1 MSRTG
6 KKQPKKSPR
15 LNDRFS
21 AGVLPLSIAHIVRPK
36 QVLALLAASVPGL
49 ALAGPQG
56 GQVVA
61 GSASINSP
69 NANTTNIHQASNRAA
84 IDWQSFSLGSSDYVQ
99 FFQPNSSSVALNRVV
114 GGNPSSI
121 LGNLTANGQVFLV
134 NPAGVYFGQGATVDV
149 AGLVA
154 TTMNIG
160 NDDFMAGNYL
170 FSRDI
175 SSPDNATVINEG
187 ILAARDGGYVVLSGD
202 YVNNNGIISAQLGTV
217 AMAAGAG
224 MTLDI
229 AGDNLI
235 NFTVDA
241 ASVSELAGVDN
252 AGDLYAD
259 GGRVIMTAEVADNL
273 VNAAV
278 NNSGRVEAQGVL
290 EQDGAIYLVAN
301 GGDVVNSGI
310 VDASGPDGD
319 GGFVR
324 IRSTDDVTLTSTSEI
339 DATGGTG
346 EGGIVR
352 VIAEQDLDFQAG
364 ADIDAR
370 GAVGEQGGF
379 VEVSGHGGLALQGSV
394 RIGNNGQL
402 LIDPA
407 NLTISGGTSGG
418 STPGNAVIGEFF
430 IENAL
435 QSGSGT
441 SGANVALVATDS
453 IIFNGSFSGG
463 DLNGVNGYG
472 GIGGDLFIGIGSIV
486 GSPNGFFSNSTD
498 NPPGTFPDFVADPSG
513 TVDLNGVKLLLDGN
527 LTIRSGTTSGDIVG
541 IDSISAS
548 NVVLSAAGGSI
559 APSSSSLNINAT
571 GNVDITAT
579 GISFSG
585 SSADLSITAGGSVN
599 INTNIDLIGSG
610 GESNGASLSI
620 NGNGLAINGD
630 INVFASGS
638 SFPPPAQIDLQGGS
652 GSLIVNGDVSAD
664 ANFFGTGASFS
675 PGSATITYAGAS
687 ILQNGNVS
695 AFVQGSASSGSGL
708 PLNAN
713 ISMTASNGSVTIN
726 NGVIQASASAFG
738 SSSPGINSVSATADV
753 SLSATS
759 GDIVITNA
767 DIIATAA
774 ASNGQNASTGGSTPQ
789 ATAIATVQ
797 MATSGSG
804 TITISGGSINDGDVL
819 ATADARATGS
829 SATISGSSVI
839 SPQSTAGAKINIV
852 GGGTVTTNGN
862 LLAVAD
868 GHIAHSFG
876 GTPSGGANQGA
887 QVHIQSLNSDVIVNN
902 AVAAQFGLGTGD
914 VAAQAFANLNLMTGF
929 VTGAG
934 TTTSY
939 HGGGDILLNGGASLL
954 ASASGEFIGNAGIE
968 LWAVETDP
976 AGPAPI
982 SGGGNIIING
992 SGLTAVGTEAADG
1005 GTSAQFADADIN
1017 IEALGGTITVN
1028 APVLSSAVGNDA
1040 TGSNVFAE
1048 VNIGGGLIGGAG
1060 GPGEVT
1066 ITDTVEARVTG
1077 SGATSAGITI
1087 EGGGD
1092 IQTSG
1097 AGLLVAHNVLFNPS
1111 YTSSGSSVIAG
1122 GNSNA
1127 QFDVATNAPVV
1138 GIGNNLTSLVVDN
1151 SAHAGTL
1158 SIGAGATYSYSSG
1171 VVFNG
1176 PATPSGLVDITT
1188 GTGIVGDNLKL
1199 LTPIQGGAVT
1209 LTANAMFPSA
1219 GFFDVS
1225 ATAGDINLNGD
1236 VFSLIVLVDAVGGG
1250 VTINGDMFGGRPGLF
1265 SAPPIPIPLSGG
1277 GIAVTADGAVTIN
1290 GNLLS
1295 SVSSGTA
1302 SFGSHPSF
1310 PNNDVFNV
1318 VQSRTSTV
1326 DITGDMTAVSTV
1338 VTGNEVNVS
1347 NMVLTGDSDGYGG
1360 PAFNPAQAGGDIT
1373 INGTLHTQIDNAS
1386 GKTVGRS
1393 RVIAYSDGAGAGGNI
1408 NLNSGALR
1416 TVITGSASTASGFA
1430 DAFAVGG
1437 DVTQAAGQ
1445 VIEANISGV
1454 NVHASGGLSTGALGR
1469 ANSSGRSFGTV
1480 IQRPGFGD
1488 IFQNGQILVSG
1499 QTVSSSGSVDVR
1511 GGANAASDSAGGP
1524 GGNVTLGATG
1534 LIDLDATG
1542 GGTVTPDR
1550 SRAIG
1555 GAFAGNGDM
1564 IQQAGHI
1571 IDGFASGGG
1580 GSSASDDIVAA
1591 VGLRTGNFLNDSN
1604 GVVVTPGSGDITQ
1617 SGTITA
1623 LASGS
1628 AAASGGSTVVLAVA
1642 GVSATGDGATPLSGG
1657 NVTLSATGSISATAK
1672 GFGPGSEA
1680 SYADAEAIARGG
1692 ASLTQQAGHSMI
1704 ATATAL
1710 DLTGPATQGYA
1721 DADIQ
1726 LHTGLD
1732 PFTATNA
1739 SFVAGG
1745 NILLAGN
1752 NVATATANQGATDA
1766 QLSVI
1771 ANGDGANGGS
1781 ITVTGGSFT
1790 VSGNKT
1796 GATTGGS
1803 FSYAAA
1809 DLFFEAGDGA
1819 IDIDAGVT
1827 LGATATTAAGSA
1839 FAEAG
1844 FIGGSG
1850 LSIDSAP
1857 TLSATGGTVNETEIT
1872 LAAGGLATGTAV
1884 LTADAIFY
1892 NEKGTDSLGTFSYGS
1907 AGASFNLVT
1916 DASKHIV
1923 SDNLSAVTIDNSA
1936 FLGTTL
1942 LGLGASYT
1950 LGTPSFTFSGGGGL
1964 ENVSFTAGG
1973 DLDLISDIN
1982 VGSLSINADAINKSS
1997 AFAAPT
2003 NSLTI
2008 NTAGDLSITATG
2020 LFVSGSGANLLMS
2033 AAGNLQ
2039 LDAPVVVSANG
2050 VAFDATIDLT
2060 AANNL
2065 TINQSITATA
2075 TGSLGAEALVNLTGG
2090 TSGGAV
2096 NINSDVTAMAQA
2108 LGSIGSATED
2118 FEATIN
2124 IIGAG
2129 TSDVFLN
2136 SGTLLAQVV
2145 DGGAIAGH
2153 NNFARVEVQAI
2164 GGNLTQAAGHTAI
2177 ADATGGTRDA
2187 TNTTISRVKLEADD
2201 QVNVAGTVTATAAG
2215 EAFTTAVVSIAETTG
2230 AISGAVNVTGANIT
2244 VAATDFGSP
2253 LSGSSQSRNAILE
2266 IRALEGDV
2274 SVDAATTLATSTIT
2288 VNRAFAS
2295 ASIGADAGQLNLA
2308 ADLNLL
2314 ASGFRATESF
2324 FVYGGTGITGGGNLS
2339 GNAIATAGNASALIN
2354 ISSTS
2359 GNVSLGSLSAN
2370 ASGTQ
2375 ANATLDITTT
2385 GLLTVNSDID
2395 AVGIASTGTASAQV
2409 LLNAGSM
2416 DLAADITAQVT
2427 GPGLLTEQVL
2437 LDAAGPVSNTFGGS
2451 NTITAATLGL
2461 NTIGGSSTAVFG
2473 SAANPIRVDV
2483 SNVDLGTLGGAFLN
2497 NAFAGTFQLDPA
2509 SIAGQNLTMTLAGG
2523 LNLGSSLGLTSL
2535 NVDGLDLD
2543 VGDVITADAPHVQI
2557 TSTGGIAIKAAG
2569 FNLTGSISSASL
2581 TMFASS
2587 DIVIDTPINVTDNGA
2602 TPNVFVDIRSLQSLT
2617 INQAIMAE
2625 ATGSSGASVIVDLAG
2640 GSIGGTVNI
2649 NADISA
2655 IARAQGTG
2663 GPFPFDPTINIVGE
2677 GSADVFLNTGTL
2689 LAKVSDG
2696 GPTTPIGGNALVHV
2710 EALGGD
2716 FTQAATHVAKAEATG
2731 GTNAT
2736 NATVELTAD
2745 DQVNVAGTVIA
2756 DAKGAASASAL
2767 AHIHEHGGATAGA
2780 VNVSGANIT
2789 ATVAD
2794 FGSPSSG
2801 TRLATLEIISE
2812 QGGVSVDGATTL
2824 VNSAITATGSAFA
2837 TGNIR
2842 GTGGVVNFASTLLT
2856 LASAGSFASA
2866 LVDIDAGSGITGGG
2880 NFQADA
2886 VESGTGTALSRVHV
2900 DTAAGNAT
2908 VGDLAVNASG
2918 GLATASIDV
2927 GQNIVPIPGNLTIGN
2942 ISGNVTG
2949 NSNDGHLNIDLDADN
2964 GITVS
2969 GSING
2974 VASAGAN
2981 ALADAEVFIDIN
2993 TGSAGANISVVGPI
3007 TATATA
3013 VQSSASASVDV
3024 FGQGNVTLG
3033 NVTVTANGNNDAFS
3047 SISANAVGGNLTA
3060 GNLTVVATE
3069 NSSDAE
3075 ANINLDASTGTLVVG
3090 NLSATGSGQGS
3101 GSADIDVDAQ
3111 TVTVGNVTAL
3121 ATGATDEAFATI
3133 DVHATSG
3140 NATLATVLAS
3150 ATASSF
3156 GEASIDI
3163 DANNGAVVTGA
3174 VTATGIA
3181 ASDASGSIDI
3191 FATGNIITGPLTVTV
3206 DGGSDSADADLDVQ
3220 SQNGSVTINGG
3231 LTVDVQADDYI
3242 GTVSASV
3249 RTGGG
3254 GFTGGDI
3261 TINGNAQVMT
3271 LGSYASAE
3279 LNITAFSNA
3288 GAGGDIIVNGA
3299 AIAKALWQ
3307 AGTSNS
3313 DNTALVDLDAQ
3324 AGSLTV
3330 TGQTL
3335 AQASHQNSESANA
3348 FIVLQADTGVNV
3360 QNVSALATAPSS
3372 DANASVS
3379 ILANT
3384 GAVNAG
3390 TVTVTALADTAS
3402 GDAFAGFDATTLAG
3416 AITVNGAINLLAS
3429 GGTGTFDDVN
3439 AIASLLTPTN
3449 LQLNGPVSI
3458 NTVGGTGLSDGAI
3471 FSGFANN
3478 VTANGLISVISQTPN
3493 TEALITFDGDAGG
3506 GPGNG
3511 TLIASTSTSN
3521 LEIADFA
3528 NTTVENISS
3537 ITPLSLSLN
3546 GSLGNLSV
3554 TTSGDM
3560 DFTGQAAI
3568 ATGNVLLGATG
3579 NLDVSLST
3587 VSASVVDLIAGN
3599 GDLLLNG
3606 ASIVGTGGVFL
3617 SAGGSVL
3624 NGPALIDGGMVGVF
3638 AGQDIDLSLSD
3649 IFVGTASDATRLPG
3663 DPLVTDF
3670 LLANG
3675 ISVPSKNPNAL
3686 FLANNSVKIGNL
3698 DMSGHYLW
3706 VESNNISFTGTVNT
3720 PQNVLAQL
3728 LPSDPLASIGVTQSE
3743 SFSQLVNYS
3752 NLDHFEPF
3760 TGTTIAVGAS
3770 FINSDIT
3777 IEEINVGSKNML
3789 FVTNGV
3795 VEGDDLVTTTGL
3807 VAVLS
3812 LAPVTDQTID
3822 IINTIDSVDDLA
3834 SGKTETPADEPPD
3847 EEDDEEDDDD
3857 EADTGTDG
3865 GSEGSD
3871 ALIEQDDNPDES
3883 LECA

>member
-1 MSRTG
+1 MTRTG
-6 KKQPKKSPR
+6 KKQPKQSPP
-15 LNDRFS
+15 LNDSFS

-84 IDWQSFSLGSSDYVQ
+84 IDWQSFSLGSNDYVQ
-99 FFQPNSSSVALNRVV
+99 FFQPNSGSVALNRVV

-217 AMAAGAG
+217 ALAAGAG

-278 NNSGRVEAQGVL
+278 NNSGRVQAQGVL

-310 VDASGPDGD
+310 VDASNPNGD

-339 DATGGTG
+339 NASGGSG
-346 EGGIVR
+346 KGGFVR
-352 VIAEQDLDFQAG
+352 VIAEENLDFQAG
-364 ADIDAR
+364 AAIDVR
-370 GAVGEQGGF
+370 GSVGEQGGF
-379 VEVSGHGGLALQGSV
+379 IEVSGHQGLAVKGDVHL
-394 RIGNNGQL
+394 GNKGQL

-407 NLTISGGTSGG
+407 TLTINGG
-418 STPGNAVIGEFF
+418 SAGGPTSSAGNASIGESF
-430 IENAL
+430 IESIL
-435 QSGSGT
+435 QGGSVS
-441 SGANVALVATDS
+441 SGANVALVASDS
-453 IIFNGSFSGG
+453 ITFSGG
-463 DLNGVNGYG
+463 FTG
-472 GIGGDLFIGIGSIV
+472 GGLDGTGFNPGSGGDLFIGIGSISV
-486 GSPNGFFSNSTD
+486 GSGLGFFSNSSPD
-498 NPPGTFPDFVADPSG
+498 SFAGGIPPNYTADPSG
-513 TVDLNGVKLLLDGN
+513 SISLNGTNITVDGD
-527 LTIRSGTTSGDIVG
+527 LTLQAGTVSG
-541 IDSISAS
+541 SISSMAS
-548 NVVLSAAGGSI
+548 LSGNNVAISAAGGSI
-559 APSSSSLNINAT
+559 VPSFSSLNINAT

-585 SSADLSITAGGSVN
+585 SSADFSITAGGSVN
-599 INTNIDLIGSG
+599 ISADIDLFGSG
-610 GESNGASLSI
+610 GDGSGAFLGVS
-620 NGNGLAINGD
+620 GNGLAINGD
-630 INVFASGS
+630 INVVASDSNG
-638 SFPPPAQIDLQGGS
+638 PPPALISLQAGS
-652 GSLIVNGDVSAD
+652 GALIVNGDVSAQ
-664 ANFFGTGASFS
+664 ASFFGSGASFS
-675 PGSATITYAGAS
+675 SGSATITYAGAS
-687 ILQNGNVS
+687 IVQNGSVS
-695 AFVQGSASSGSGL
+695 AVALGSASSGSVL

-713 ISMTASNGSVTIN
+713 ISMTASNGSVTIT
-726 NGVIQASASAFG
+726 NGVIQASASAIG
-738 SSSPGINSVSATADV
+738 SSSPGVNSVSASAGV

-774 ASNGQNASTGGSTPQ
+774 ASNGQHASTAGSTPQ

-804 TITISGGSINDGDVL
+804 AITISGGSINDGDIL
-819 ATADARATGS
+819 ATADARATGN

-839 SPQSTAGAKINIV
+839 SPQSTAGANINIV
-852 GGGTVTTNGN
+852 GGGAITTSGSV
-862 LLAVAD
+862 LAVAN
-868 GHIAHSFG
+868 GNSAHNFG
-876 GTPSGGANQGA
+876 NTPSGGAIQGA
-887 QVHIQSLNSDVIVNN
+887 QVQIQSANSSVTINN
-902 AVAAQFGLGTGD
+902 AVTAQFGLGTGD

-939 HGGGDILLNGGASLL
+939 HGGGDIILNGGASLL
-954 ASASGEFIGNAGIE
+954 ASASGEAIGNAGIE

-976 AGPAPI
+976 MGAPPI

-992 SGLTAVGTEAADG
+992 SGLTAVGTEVANG
-1005 GTSAQFADADIN
+1005 GTSSQFADADIS
-1017 IEALGGTITVN
+1017 IEALGGTIALN

-1040 TGSNVFAE
+1040 TGSNVFAQ
-1048 VNIGGGLIGGAG
+1048 VNIGGGLIGAAG

-1077 SGATSAGITI
+1077 TNATSAGITI
-1087 EGGGD
+1087 EAGGD

-1097 AGLLVAHNVLFNPS
+1097 AGLLVAQNVLFNPS
-1111 YTSSGSSVIAG
+1111 YTSSGSSTFVG
-1122 GNSNA
+1122 GISNA
-1127 QFDVATNAPVV
+1127 EFNVATNAQLI

-1151 SAHAGTL
+1151 SAHAGTT
-1158 SIGAGATYSYSSG
+1158 SVGAGASYDG
-1171 VVFNG
+1171 LVNFNG
-1176 PATPSGLVDITT
+1176 GI
-1188 GTGIVGDNLKL
+1188 GTG
-1199 LTPIQGGAVT
+1199 
-1209 LTANAMFPSA
+1209 
-1219 GFFDVS
+1219 
-1225 ATAGDINLNGD
+1225 
-1236 VFSLIVLVDAVGGG
+1236 
-1250 VTINGDMFGGRPGLF
+1250 
-1265 SAPPIPIPLSGG
+1265 
-1277 GIAVTADGAVTIN
+1277 
-1290 GNLLS
+1290 
-1295 SVSSGTA
+1295 
-1302 SFGSHPSF
+1302 
-1310 PNNDVFNV
+1310 
-1318 VQSRTSTV
+1318 
-1326 DITGDMTAVSTV
+1326 
-1338 VTGNEVNVS
+1338 
-1347 NMVLTGDSDGYGG
+1347 
-1360 PAFNPAQAGGDIT
+1360 
-1373 INGTLHTQIDNAS
+1373 
-1386 GKTVGRS
+1386 
-1393 RVIAYSDGAGAGGNI
+1393 
-1408 NLNSGALR
+1408 
-1416 TVITGSASTASGFA
+1416 
-1430 DAFAVGG
+1430 
-1437 DVTQAAGQ
+1437 
-1445 VIEANISGV
+1445 
-1454 NVHASGGLSTGALGR
+1454 
-1469 ANSSGRSFGTV
+1469 
-1480 IQRPGFGD
+1480 
-1488 IFQNGQILVSG
+1488 
-1499 QTVSSSGSVDVR
+1499 
-1511 GGANAASDSAGGP
+1511 
-1524 GGNVTLGATG
+1524 
-1534 LIDLDATG
+1534 
-1542 GGTVTPDR
+1542 
-1550 SRAIG
+1550 
-1555 GAFAGNGDM
+1555 
-1564 IQQAGHI
+1564 
-1571 IDGFASGGG
+1571 
-1580 GSSASDDIVAA
+1580 
-1591 VGLRTGNFLNDSN
+1591 
-1604 GVVVTPGSGDITQ
+1604 
-1617 SGTITA
+1617 
-1623 LASGS
+1623 
-1628 AAASGGSTVVLAVA
+1628 
-1642 GVSATGDGATPLSGG
+1642 
-1657 NVTLSATGSISATAK
+1657 
-1672 GFGPGSEA
+1672 
-1680 SYADAEAIARGG
+1680 
-1692 ASLTQQAGHSMI
+1692 
-1704 ATATAL
+1704 
-1710 DLTGPATQGYA
+1710 
-1721 DADIQ
+1721 
-1726 LHTGLD
+1726 
-1732 PFTATNA
+1732 
-1739 SFVAGG
+1739 
-1745 NILLAGN
+1745 
-1752 NVATATANQGATDA
+1752 
-1766 QLSVI
+1766 
-1771 ANGDGANGGS
+1771 
-1781 ITVTGGSFT
+1781 
-1790 VSGNKT
+1790 
-1796 GATTGGS
+1796 
-1803 FSYAAA
+1803 
-1809 DLFFEAGDGA
+1809 
-1819 IDIDAGVT
+1819 
-1827 LGATATTAAGSA
+1827 
-1839 FAEAG
+1839 
-1844 FIGGSG
+1844 
-1850 LSIDSAP
+1850 
-1857 TLSATGGTVNETEIT
+1857 
-1872 LAAGGLATGTAV
+1872 
-1884 LTADAIFY
+1884 
-1892 NEKGTDSLGTFSYGS
+1892 
-1907 AGASFNLVT
+1907 
-1916 DASKHIV
+1916 
-1923 SDNLSAVTIDNSA
+1923 
-1936 FLGTTL
+1936 
-1942 LGLGASYT
+1942 
-1950 LGTPSFTFSGGGGL
+1950 
-1964 ENVSFTAGG
+1964 NVSFTTGG
-1973 DLDLISDIN
+1973 DLDFISDIN
-1982 VGSLSINADAINKSS
+1982 IGSLSINANVINKSS
-1997 AFAAPT
+1997 AFGAPT

-2008 NTAGDLSITATG
+2008 NTAGDLSIAATG
-2020 LFVSGSGANLLMS
+2020 LFVSGSGANLVMS

-2039 LDAPVVVSANG
+2039 LDTPVVVSANG
-2050 VAFDATIDLT
+2050 TAFDATIDLT

-2065 TINQSITATA
+2065 TINQSVTATA

-2090 TSGGAV
+2090 ASGGAV
-2096 NINSDVTAMAQA
+2096 NIDNDITATVQA
-2108 LGSIGSATED
+2108 LGSIGSPTED
-2118 FEATIN
+2118 FNAQIN

-2153 NNFARVEVQAI
+2153 NNFARVDVEAI

-2187 TNTTISRVKLEADD
+2187 TNTTIAVVDFNADD
-2201 QVNVAGTVTATAAG
+2201 QANVAGTVTANAAG
-2215 EAFTTAVVSIAETTG
+2215 EAFTTAVVTVRETAG
-2230 AISGAVNVTGANIT
+2230 AINGAVNVTGANIT
-2244 VAATDFGSP
+2244 VATTDFGTP
-2253 LSGSSQSRNAILE
+2253 ISGSSQIRNAVLE

-2308 ADLNLL
+2308 ADLNLV
-2314 ASGFRATESF
+2314 ASGFRAVESF

-2339 GNAIATAGNASALIN
+2339 GNAIATAGSASALIN

-2375 ANATLDITTT
+2375 ANATVDITTT
-2385 GLLTVNSDID
+2385 GLLTVNSNID

-2416 DLAADITAQVT
+2416 DLGADITAQEVF
-2427 GPGLLTEQVL
+2427 
-2437 LDAAGPVSNTFGGS
+2437 LDAAGPVSNTLGGS

-2461 NTIGGSSTAVFG
+2461 NTVGGSAGAIFG
-2473 SAANPIRVDV
+2473 SSANPIRVDV
-2483 SNVDLGTLGGAFLN
+2483 GEVNLGTLGQAFLD
-2497 NAFAGTFQLDPA
+2497 NAFAGVFQLDPA
-2509 SIAGQNLTMTLAGG
+2509 AIAGQNLTMQLAGG
-2523 LNLGSSLGLTSL
+2523 LNFGSSLGLTSL

-2543 VGDVITADAPHVQI
+2543 VGGVITADAPHVQI

-2587 DIVIDTPINVTDNGA
+2587 DIVIDTPITVTDNGA
-2602 TPNVFVDIRSLQSLT
+2602 TPNVFVDIRSLQNLT
-2617 INQAIMAE
+2617 INQAILAD
-2625 ATGSSGASVIVDLAG
+2625 ATGSAGASVIVDLAG
-2640 GSIGGTVNI
+2640 GSIGGAVNI

-2663 GPFPFDPTINIVGE
+2663 GPSPFDPTINIVGE
-2677 GSADVFLNTGTL
+2677 GSADIFLNTGTL
-2689 LAKVSDG
+2689 LAKVSDA
-2696 GPTTPIGGNALVHV
+2696 GPPSFTTPIGGAALVHV

-2716 FTQAATHVAKAEATG
+2716 LTQAAAHVAKAEATG

-2736 NATVELTAD
+2736 NAIVELTAD
-2745 DQVNVAGTVIA
+2745 DQVNIAGTVIA
-2756 DAKGAASASAL
+2756 DAKGAGAATAL
-2767 AHIHEHGGATAGA
+2767 AHIHEHTGATAGA
-2780 VNVSGANIT
+2780 VNVTGANIT

-2794 FGSPSSG
+2794 FGSPGAG
-2801 TRLATLEIISE
+2801 TRSATLEIISE

-2824 VNSAITATGSAFA
+2824 VNSAITTTGSAFA

-2842 GTGGVVNFASTLLT
+2842 GTGGVVNFATSLLT
-2856 LASAGSFASA
+2856 QASAGSFASA
-2866 LVDIDAGSGITGGG
+2866 LVDIDAGSGIAGGG

-2974 VASAGAN
+2974 VANAGAN
-2981 ALADAEVFIDIN
+2981 SLADAEVFIDIN

-3007 TATATA
+3007 NATATA

-3069 NSSDAE
+3069 NSSDAI
-3075 ANINLDASTGTLVVG
+3075 ANINLDAAIGTLVAG

-3191 FATGNIITGPLTVTV
+3191 FATGNIITGPLTITV

-3220 SQNGSVTINGG
+3220 SQGGSVTINGG
-3231 LTVDVQADDYI
+3231 LTVDVRADDYI

-3249 RTGGG
+3249 RTGGA

-3279 LNITAFSNA
+3279 LNLTAFSNA

-3372 DANASVS
+3372 DASASVS

-3390 TVTVTALADTAS
+3390 AVTVTALADTAS

-3458 NTVGGTGLSDGAI
+3458 NTVGGTAPSNGAI

-3493 TEALITFDGDAGG
+3493 TEALIAFDGDGGG
-3506 GPGNG
+3506 GPGTG
-3511 TLIASTSTSN
+3511 TLIASTSAPN
-3521 LEIADFA
+3521 LEVADFA
-3528 NTTVENISS
+3528 NATVDNISS
-3537 ITPLSLSLN
+3537 TAPLSLNLN

-3560 DFTGQAAI
+3560 NFNGQSAFAS
-3568 ATGNVLLGATG
+3568 GNVLLGANG
-3579 NLDVSLST
+3579 HLDASLST
-3587 VSASVVDLIAGN
+3587 LSASVVDLVAGS

-3606 ASIVGTGGVFL
+3606 ASIIGTDGVFL
-3617 SAGGSVL
+3617 SANGSVL

-3649 IFVGTASDATRLPG
+3649 IFVGTASDASRLPG

-3670 LLANG
+3670 LLAND
-3675 ISVPSKNPNAL
+3675 ISVPSANPNAL
-3686 FLANNSVKIGNL
+3686 FLAGNSVQLGNI
-3698 DMSGHYLW
+3698 DMTGHYLW
-3706 VESNNISFTGTVNT
+3706 VEANDLSFTGTVTT
-3720 PQNVLAQL
+3720 PPNVLVQL
-3728 LPSDPLASIGVTQSE
+3728 LPSDPLASIGVTQAE

-3760 TGTTIAVGAS
+3760 TGTTIAIGAS

-3807 VAVLS
+3807 VALLS
-3812 LAPVTDQTID
+3812 LNPVTDQLID
-3822 IINTIDSVDDLA
+3822 IVNTIDSVDDLVPSGGSKTTTDNA
-3834 SGKTETPADEPPD
+3834 SG
-3847 EEDDEEDDDD
+3847 EESEDDDEDDD
-3857 EADTGTDG
+3857 EDDADTGTDG
-3865 GSEGSD
+3865 GSDGGD
-3871 ALIEQDDNPDES
+3871 ALIEQDENPDDS